1 MRIFVFDA
9 TMKILMETEQK
20 KPNILRKSLADGP
33 SVNLRQFYN
42 SNMTE
47 VQLQH

>member
-1 MRIFVFDA
+1 MLYYEDSNGNGA
-9 TMKILMETEQK
+9 EK
-20 KPNILRKSLADGP
+20 KTNILRKSLADGP
-33 SVNLRQFYN
+33 SVNLRQLYN